1 MERILIVGAHFD
13 DAELGAGATAAK
25 LAAQGKSVYK
35 LTLTD
40 NITNF
45 GQKNINVEYEKSKR
59 QSAEACAVLG
69 VQEVEFEPVPCTHL
83 QYSTELMQRVEKVI
97 YDLNIDTIFI
107 HFNSDMNQDH
117 IEANK
122 ICLTAARH
130 CRNILQYQ
138 SNGYVLDNVYYPTY
152 FVDVSD
158 YVEKKRESLACYGEE
173 HNRFNR
179 LFEISID
186 RCRVWGYANEVA
198 YAEGFNVIKMLDL

>member
-1 MERILIVGAHFD
+1 MDRILIVGAHFD

-25 LAAQGKSVYK
+25 LAAQGKAVYK

-40 NITNF
+40 NTTNF

-59 QSAEACAVLG
+59 QSAAACAVLG

-97 YDLNIDTIFI
+97 YELNIDTIFI

-179 LFEISID
+179 LFETSID

-198 YAEGFNVIKMLDL
+198 YAEGFNVIKMLDM